1 MRELLLLVKEFSVL
15 EFGDGGCASH
25 LIFHDVEVN
34 INKLNRPIFEAHI
47 VPRPVRVEI
56 EEEFDNQLSEVRE
69 VVKDQG
75 SDVVLSL
82 RVVELLHCFDDKNH
96 DRYAIQVAKVVVVD
110 ASTLCPHL
118 DQKCDLAENE
128 QVLFGDL
135 RLQLLNLS
143 FQAED

>member
-34 INKLNRPIFEAHI
+34 IYKLHCSIFEAHI
-47 VPRPVRVEI
+47 VPRPVSVKI
-56 EEEFDNQLSEVRE
+56 EEEFDNQLSKVRE
-69 VVKDQG
+69 VVEDQ
-75 SDVVLSL
+75 SPDVVLAL
-82 RVVELLHCFDDKNH
+82 CVVELLHCFHDENH
-96 DRYAIQVAKVVVVD
+96 DRYAIQVAEVVVVD

-135 RLQLLNLS
+135 RLEFLDLP

>member
-1 MRELLLLVKEFSVL
+1 MRELLLLLKEFSVL
-15 EFGDGGCASH
+15 QLGDRGCASH

-34 INKLNRPIFEAHI
+34 IYKLHCSIFEAHV
-47 VPRPVRVEI
+47 VPWPVRVEI

-69 VVKDQG
+69 VVEDQG
-75 SDVVLSL
+75 PDVVLAL
-82 RVVELLHCFDDKNH
+82 RVVELLHCFHNKNH
-96 DRYAIQVAKVVVVD
+96 DRYAIQVAEVVVVD

-135 RLQLLNLS
+135 RLELLDLS